1 MPIEF
6 RCTKCSKLLRTPD
19 ETGGKQARCPQCGT
33 ILAIPVPAAA
43 PATPAPSPP
52 TPAPAG
58 LSRAALAPASAN
70 PYQSS
75 TVTSPSAG
83 VTPAAGYG
91 KLDVSDAFARAWAI
105 FKPNIGRCIG
115 IVLLFYLC
123 YMGLFLLFGA
133 AIGFV
138 SFAVR
143 PGAGGNAGGGLP
155 AIFAVAGALY
165 VVALL
170 ANMWFLAGQTNFF
183 LKVARGDRDASVSLL
198 FGGSRWFLTVCG
210 AGILV
215 ALAISLGWIL
225 CIVPGIIV
233 GLMFSQFLFS
243 IVDRDLGVL
252 ESLSE
257 SRRITSGNKGMLFVT
272 FLIPSVIMMAAS
284 IAPNLALRPLLADH
298 PFFIMGI
305 QFGIQMVATVTV
317 LPWFW
322 VLLATCYLIMSGQPT
337 ADRSSNQTFG

>member
-43 PATPAPSPP
+43 PATPPTPP

-58 LSRAALAPASAN
+58 LSRAPLAPASAN

-105 FKPNIGRCIG
+105 FKPNVGRCIG

-123 YMGLFLLFGA
+123 YLGLFLLFGA

-155 AIFAVAGALY
+155 AIIAVI
-165 VVALL
+165 VVFFVVGPLL
-170 ANMWFLAGQTNFF
+170 NMWLAAGQANFF

-198 FGGSRWFLTVCG
+198 FSGGRWLLTILG
-210 AGILV
+210 AGIL
-215 ALAISLGWIL
+215 ASLASFVGWVL
-225 CIVPGIIV
+225 CIVPGIIAA
-233 GLMFSQFLFS
+233 LMFSQFLFS

-257 SRRITSGNKGMLFVT
+257 SRRVTSGNKGMLFVT
-272 FLIPSVIMMAAS
+272 LLVPSLIMMAAN
-284 IAPNLALRPLLADH
+284 IAPNLALRPLLKDH
-298 PFFIMGI
+298 PFFVLGI
-305 QFGIQMVATVTV
+305 QFGIQMAATVTV

-322 VLLATCYLIMSGQPT
+322 VLVATCYLIMSGQPT
-337 ADRSSNQTFG
+337 ADRSSN